1 MPFYEYQ
8 CTACSHRLEVLQK
21 ISDAPLTDCPQCGQA
36 HLKKLISRVGF
47 RLKGGGWYETDF
59 KGGKKPAPDNADSAS
74 DKKSSSDDSVNK
86 GGANKSGG
94 NKDGAS
100 SSDKAAGKSSADSSK
115 KSDKQSNAQSN
126 STAGNSSART

>member
-21 ISDAPLTDCPQCGQA
+21 ISDAPLTDCPQCGKA

-74 DKKSSSDDSVNK
+74 DKKPSSDDSVNK
-86 GGANKSGG
+86 GGADKSAG
-94 NKDGAS
+94 KDGAP
-100 SSDKAAGKSSADSSK
+100 SSDKKSGAESDN
-115 KSDKQSNAQSN
+115 KSDKKSGAKSDKP
-126 STAGNSSART
+126 STAAGNSSART

>member
-21 ISDAPLTDCPQCGQA
+21 ISDAPLTDCPQCGKA

-74 DKKSSSDDSVNK
+74 DKKPSTD
-86 GGANKSGG
+86 KSAG
-94 NKDGAS
+94 KDGAP
-100 SSDKAAGKSSADSSK
+100 SSDKKSGAESDKKSGA
-115 KSDKQSNAQSN
+115 KSDKP
-126 STAGNSSART
+126 STSAAGNSSART